1 VRYELPDGL
10 TPDEERAVLAALEGY
25 FASAFVRPEPWALA
39 GRAEGVAVG
48 ALQIRNQ
55 SLRPWN
61 EIGPHHYTRRGIE
74 TRSGRG
80 DAK

>member
-1 VRYELPDGL
+1 MRYDLPPGL
-10 TPDEERAVLAALEGY
+10 TPEEERAALAALDEY
-25 FASAFVRPEPWALA
+25 FTYASVRPGAWALA
-39 GRAEGVAVG
+39 GRAEGSGVG
-48 ALQIRNQ
+48 ALEIRNQ